1 MKIKIRVGTYLNS
14 DAQCYWISKERENKK
29 TGKTEER
36 RFTGYFGRIDQL
48 LDDYFEQHIRDS
60 KSSSLTALRK
70 DVAAIKKEIREI
82 AEEIKRC
89 LTPEE

>member
-1 MKIKIRVGTYLNS
+1 MKIKIKDGTYLNS

-60 KSSSLTALRK
+60 KNSSLTALRK

>member
-14 DAQCYWISKERENKK
+14 DTQCYWISKERENKK
-29 TGKTEER
+29 TGETEER

-70 DVAAIKKEIREI
+70 DVAAIKQEIKEI

>member
-1 MKIKIRVGTYLNS
+1 MKIKIKDGTYLNC
-14 DAQCYWISKERENKK
+14 DVQCYWISKERENKK
-29 TGKTEER
+29 TGETEER

-60 KSSSLTALRK
+60 KSNSLTALRK
-70 DVAAIKKEIREI
+70 DI

>member
-1 MKIKIRVGTYLNS
+1 MKIKVKEGTYLNS
-14 DAQCYWISKERENKK
+14 DSQCYWISKERENKK
-29 TGKTEER
+29 TGETEER

-70 DVAAIKKEIREI
+70 EVAAVKKDIKQI
-82 AEEIKRC
+82 AEEIKKC
-89 LTPEE
+89 LTQEE